1 MIHKERQIA
10 GRSAAN
16 HNQKNSQ
23 TNGRLDNLMKSSK
36 ATTNGTSLARN
47 DTEDY
52 QQNYLQSVTT
62 SLEQISSIPLS
73 PKVTS
78 DGE

>member
-1 MIHKERQIA
+1 
-10 GRSAAN
+10 
-16 HNQKNSQ
+16 
-23 TNGRLDNLMKSSK
+23 MKSSK
-36 ATTNGTSLARN
+36 ATTNGSSLARN

-73 PKVTS
+73 PKVASEVEQFEIDRDLNSATTPS
-78 DGE
+78 EQQDKKYKGA